1 MQWSNFYVFLFPGFK
16 ELLQFLML
24 FQDVIKINLH
34 FPVLSFLVLKS
45 PIHITGGALSGSSDF
60 FLLSSDDDSGPVL
73 VWT

>member
-1 MQWSNFYVFLFPGFK
+1 
-16 ELLQFLML
+16 ML